1 MPRPGPA
8 LLGLALLLAACS
20 GGSGGSGGG
29 SIADNGLDGFGT
41 IYWRYYST
49 SYAPT
54 DIAFAGGSGQLLTQ
68 ILGNPFGG
76 PQEQFDTAVTNAMY
90 GAHFGPPTRFTTTP
104 VGNFKRIFAVR
115 LVFDATYPV
124 TVNTICSIP
133 PESPK
138 RTAPGNGTVR
148 LSAAFCQSGDALTY
162 LDAGGSG
169 YSGPDDPRFVQFIRQ
184 VTTRLFPPQNPELR
198 RGQEQHCKFNTC

>member
-1 MPRPGPA
+1 MSRFGSA
-8 LLGLALLLAACS
+8 LLGLAFLLAACS
-20 GGSGGSGGG
+20 GGSGGG
-29 SIADNGLDGFGT
+29 SSRGSAGNGLDGFGT
-41 IYWRYYST
+41 IYWTYYST
-49 SYAPT
+49 SYDPT
-54 DIAFAGGSGQLLTQ
+54 DIGHVGGSQLLTQ

-76 PQEQFDTAVTNAMY
+76 PQQLFDTAVTNAMY
-90 GAHFGPPTRFTTTP
+90 GAHFGPPTHFTTTP

-133 PESPK
+133 PESPQ
-138 RTAPGNGTVR
+138 RMGPGDGTVR

-169 YSGPDDPRFVQFIRQ
+169 YSGPNDPRFVQLIKQ
-184 VTTRLFPPQNPELR
+184 VTMTLFPPQNPELR
-198 RGQEQHCKFNTC
+198 RGHEVHRRRRR

>member
-1 MPRPGPA
+1 
-8 LLGLALLLAACS
+8 
-20 GGSGGSGGG
+20 
-29 SIADNGLDGFGT
+29 
-41 IYWRYYST
+41 
-49 SYAPT
+49 
-54 DIAFAGGSGQLLTQ
+54 
-68 ILGNPFGG
+68 
-76 PQEQFDTAVTNAMY
+76 MY
-90 GAHFGPPTRFTTTP
+90 GAHFGPPTHFTTTP